1 MVEAALAESAR
12 FGRSKTLHA
21 PERTLRLGQ
30 KRRPAAEGNCDAP
43 PAIGAPVVETA
54 CDATEF
60 AFARSV
66 AAADRSG
73 EERSRTR
80 FQFRQDSICPT
91 RIKPSHATAFVS
103 NSIRSR

>member
-12 FGRSKTLHA
+12 FGRSETLHA
-21 PERTLRLGQ
+21 SERTLRLGQ
-30 KRRPAAEGNCDAP
+30 KWRPAAEGNGDAA

-54 CDATEF
+54 RDATEF
-60 AFARSV
+60 AFARSA

-80 FQFRQDSICPT
+80 FRFRQNSIAPQGSSRHTRQLSFPT
-91 RIKPSHATAFVS
+91 R
-103 NSIRSR
+103 